1 MSSASTARRARR
13 SRRRVRGPR
22 IEGALQAKILKGR
35 GVGTRHAV
43 SGAGLVAESPPPGH
57 GMPCPYPLSP
67 TLGSLPLEPSA
78 TTCQRRPMPPVA
90 AEREILVASPRGF
103 CAGVSY
109 AIDIVD
115 LVLERHGPP
124 VYVRHEIVH
133 NRHVVDKLRAQGA
146 IFVDELSDVPPGSLV
161 IFSAHGVAPSVRA
174 EAAQRRLRVVDATC
188 PLVTKVHLEALR
200 YAREDYEILVIGHRG
215 HVEVVGTLGHAPDR
229 MHLVETVA
237 DVATLQVRDP
247 ERVAV
252 VTQTTLSVDDTRDI
266 VEAVRARFPTVRLPA
281 KDDICYATQNRQT
294 AVKEL
299 ARQSALVL
307 VLGSPTSSN
316 ANRLVEVAR
325 NAGSAARLIEDA
337 RRRRSGLA
345 GRRARRRAHRR
356 RLDPGIAGA
365 GHHRAPAAASAL
377 RACATSPPPSSTSRS
392 RCPASCAGPPGHL
405 PHRNEPGRAEARPY
419 RRTCRGRPWAARAA
433 SLSGA
438 FNRRRRAGS
447 PAAPTGAARSRRAP
461 AIRPAGPA
469 SGPKRWWSRS
479 SHRRR

>member
-1 MSSASTARRARR
+1 
-13 SRRRVRGPR
+13 
-22 IEGALQAKILKGR
+22 
-35 GVGTRHAV
+35 
-43 SGAGLVAESPPPGH
+43 
-57 GMPCPYPLSP
+57 MP
-67 TLGSLPLEPSA
+67 A
-78 TTCQRRPMPPVA
+78 A

-133 NRHVVDKLRAQGA
+133 NRHVVDKLRSQGA
-146 IFVDELSDVPPGSLV
+146 IFVDELADVPAGSLV

-174 EAAQRRLRVVDATC
+174 EAAQRQVRVVDATC

-237 DVATLQVRDP
+237 DVATVQVRDP

-252 VTQTTLSVDDTRDI
+252 VTQTTLSVDDTREI
-266 VEAVRARFPTVRLPA
+266 VAAIRARFPNVRLPA

-299 ARQSALVL
+299 ARQSDLVL
-307 VLGSPTSSN
+307 VIGSPTSSN

-325 NAGSAARLIEDA
+325 NAGGAARLIEHAHDIDPA
-337 RRRRSGLA
+337 WLEGVRAVGLTAGASTPESLVLDTIEHLRSLGFGPVRDVATAVEHVTFPLP
-345 GRRARRRAHRR
+345 RELR
-356 RLDPGIAGA
+356 DPG
-365 GHHRAPAAASAL
+365 
-377 RACATSPPPSSTSRS
+377 
-392 RCPASCAGPPGHL
+392 
-405 PHRNEPGRAEARPY
+405 EARP
-419 RRTCRGRPWAARAA
+419 A
-433 SLSGA
+433 
-438 FNRRRRAGS
+438 
-447 PAAPTGAARSRRAP
+447 
-461 AIRPAGPA
+461 
-469 SGPKRWWSRS
+469 
-479 SHRRR
+479 